1 MYNVL
6 YLKPNVN
13 SFELL
18 QGVTGCC
25 GRNLTE
31 WMDVVTDNALFG
43 ELLRQD
49 SIRVYNYSSQDIE
62 EYMTKLGVNATTVCY
77 F

>member
-25 GRNLTE
+25 GRNITG
-31 WMDVVTDNALFG
+31 WMDVVTDNAL
-43 ELLRQD
+43 
-49 SIRVYNYSSQDIE
+49 SVSC
-62 EYMTKLGVNATTVCY
+62 LGKIALEFITIVAKTLKST
-77 F
+77 

>member
-1 MYNVL
+1 
-6 YLKPNVN
+6 
-13 SFELL
+13 
-18 QGVTGCC
+18 
-25 GRNLTE
+25 
-31 WMDVVTDNALFG
+31 MDVVTDNALFG

>member
-1 MYNVL
+1 MAV
-6 YLKPNVN
+6 
-13 SFELL
+13 
-18 QGVTGCC
+18 
-25 GRNLTE
+25 NLTG
-31 WMDVVTDNALFG
+31 WMDVVTVKALFG

-49 SIRVYNYSSQDIE
+49 RIKVYIYSSQDIE